1 MNFSASIRRI
11 ILSMGLL
18 LVVSIMGVLGF
29 SAIEGYALL
38 DSIYMTVITMSTVG
52 FGTVGELSGSGK
64 AFSVLLIVSSAGTFV
79 YAVTTIT
86 TFVVEGEVQHLFSSY
101 QMNKKVSKLKDHV
114 IICGLGRN
122 GREAAQELIRQ
133 QHPFVVIERNQ
144 DVIDEFQTN
153 HNFLFI
159 RGDATHEEV
168 LEQANI
174 DDAIGLVSSL
184 STDAENV
191 YITLTAR
198 GLNPRLKVVARASNE
213 TTIQKLMRAG
223 ADHVILPNIIGGR
236 RMANVITR
244 PALME
249 FIDLVSG
256 EGNPDLHL
264 EEIDVEIEVA
274 LIGKTLAELH
284 IRSRTGVVVI
294 GAKTVD
300 GKVQL
305 NPSADRPIQKGDR
318 LFILGNDQQLQ
329 QFRALYLDRG

>member
-1 MNFSASIRRI
+1 MNFSTSIRRI
-11 ILSMGLL
+11 LLSLGLL
-18 LVVSIMGVLGF
+18 FIVSLTGVLGY
-29 SAIEGYALL
+29 SLIEGYAFL
-38 DSIYMTVITMSTVG
+38 DAVYMTVITMSTVG
-52 FGTVGELSGSGK
+52 FGTIGELSGAGK
-64 AFSVLLIVSSAGTFV
+64 AFSILLIVSSAGTFI

-86 TFVVEGEVQHLFSSY
+86 TFVVEGEVQDLFTSY
-101 QMNKKVSKLKDHV
+101 QMSKKVAKLQNHV

-133 QHPFVVIERNQ
+133 QNPFVVIERDQ
-144 DVIDEFQTN
+144 EVINEFLIN
-153 HNFLFI
+153 HTFLYI
-159 RGDATHEEV
+159 KGDATHEEV
-168 LEQANI
+168 LEQAEI
-174 DDAIGLVSSL
+174 DQAIGLVSSL

-198 GLNPRLKVVARASNE
+198 GLNPRLKIVARASNE
-213 TTIQKLMRAG
+213 TTIPKLMRAG

-264 EEIDVEIEVA
+264 EEIDCEKEPG

-284 IRSRTGVVVI
+284 IRSRTGVLVI
-294 GAKTVD
+294 GAKTAD

-305 NPSADRPIQKGDR
+305 NPSAERPIQKGDR
-318 LFILGNDQQLQ
+318 LFILGNDPQLQ
-329 QFRALYLDRG
+329 HFKELFIK